1 MANKK
6 YSVII
11 SDAALRFSD
20 EILDKIES
28 LETNPIRYPSYDND
42 FVPENRY
49 RKMTV
54 NKRYMVLYEISGDSV
69 FVDYIIDCR
78 QNLELLLV

>member
-28 LETNPIRYPSYDND
+28 LEANPIRYPAYDND